1 MKSSL
6 AVFALV
12 FAGLLTGCATPMAPK
27 LAAPTAILSPQPIMG
42 NSGKYM
48 SPYTEDGTV
57 APWVEKGRSAS
68 TGSAIGGFVGA
79 QAGQKMAEQ
88 IPFVGGFLGKS
99 VGESAGRAIAL
110 QMVGGEAF
118 IRANSDMSF
127 NSVQDLAV
135 YMYAKNSG
143 HKDYAE
149 ALKLT
154 QEIYPELKT
163 AYLPAIYQASL
174 TASK

>member
-1 MKSSL
+1 MKT
-6 AVFALV
+6 AIALV
-12 FAGLLTGCATPMAPK
+12 FALALTGCATYQAPQ
-27 LAAPTAILSPQPIMG
+27 LAAPANIRAPAPILG

-57 APWVEKGRSAS
+57 AVWVEKGRSAS
-68 TGSAIGGFVGA
+68 AGSAIGGFLGA

-88 IPFVGGFLGKS
+88 IPFFGGIIGQA
-99 VGESAGRAIAL
+99 VGESAGRAIAMK
-110 QMVGGEAF
+110 MVGGEAF
-118 IRANSDMSF
+118 IRANSDLSF

-135 YMYAKNSG
+135 YMYAKNSA
-143 HKDYAE
+143 HKDFAE

-163 AYLPAIYQASL
+163 AYYPAIYSAP
-174 TASK
+174 TIAAK